1 MNEAPAS
8 RTRPPDP
15 VRRDWLVLGCVLALL
30 AILLGSGPAG
40 TAGGQLP
47 HLDGLLLA
55 LVGDGAAAAGGAIA
69 DAGLARLGAPASAVL
84 AVALVLATMLALY
97 RVRPGIATA
106 AVVGV
111 ALVACLAVAATGVA
125 LFARWWPPAGTMAT
139 LLLAGPLWNWR
150 RLAVATRALAADAD
164 TLRHAPDLVPPSGRR
179 PTEAVARD
187 LQPLRDA
194 SARIRMLRRLLHAL
208 IDKLPHP
215 AIVTNG
221 AGEVLLSNR
230 VARTAFASMP
240 IEQQSITPWM
250 RVEFSD
256 HAGLDRL
263 PPADGPGVHG
273 IEAVD
278 RNGRHWLADIDH
290 AREPALPLVYLIQFT
305 DITPLRLAESARSA
319 SLARLGRNLREATE
333 PVLET
338 VGAARAR
345 GGLPEWASAIESH
358 ARTILAIAEDAA
370 GSQAPGPAPRAKAG
384 AESGVEPGVAGTIRP
399 E

>member
-1 MNEAPAS
+1 VSASPAS
-8 RTRPPDP
+8 RPRPPDP
-15 VRRDWLVLGCVLALL
+15 ARRDWLVLGCALALL

-40 TAGGQLP
+40 TVGGQLP
-47 HLDGLLLA
+47 HVDGLLLG
-55 LVGDGAAAAGGAIA
+55 LVQDGAALAP
-69 DAGLARLGAPASAVL
+69 ARLGALPSAVL

-97 RVRPGIATA
+97 RVRPGLASA
-106 AVVGV
+106 GVV
-111 ALVACLAVAATGVA
+111 ALALLACLGLAATGVT
-125 LFARWWPPAGTMAT
+125 FFSRWWAPAGTMAA

-150 RLAVATRALAADAD
+150 RLVVATRELAADAD
-164 TLRHAPDLVPPSGRR
+164 TLRHAPDLVPPSIRR
-179 PTEAVARD
+179 QPTEAVARD
-187 LQPLRDA
+187 LQPLHDA

-230 VARTAFASMP
+230 VARTSFASMP

-250 RVEFSD
+250 RVEFGD

-263 PPADGPGVHG
+263 PPAEGPGLHG

-290 AREPALPLVYLIQFT
+290 ARESALPLVFLIQFT

-319 SLARLGRNLREATE
+319 SLARFGRNLREATE

-338 VGAARAR
+338 VDAARAR
-345 GGLPEWASAIESH
+345 GGLPEWAGAIESH

-370 GSQAPGPAPRAKAG
+370 RSQPPEPARPAR
-384 AESGVEPGVAGTIRP
+384 AESPEATRP
-399 E
+399 D